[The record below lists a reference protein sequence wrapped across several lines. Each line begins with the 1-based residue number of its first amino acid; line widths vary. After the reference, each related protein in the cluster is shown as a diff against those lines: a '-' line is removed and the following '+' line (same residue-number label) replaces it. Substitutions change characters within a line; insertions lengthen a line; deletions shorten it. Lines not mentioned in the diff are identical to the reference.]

1 MRSTRLTSNHLRPSQ
16 PLRIA
21 RKQDHHI
28 VYDAMAKA
36 ARSNSPYQSR
46 LNPTPGD
53 PRVADWESTRR
64 TQAKKER
71 S

>member
-1 MRSTRLTSNHLRPSQ
+1 
-16 PLRIA
+16 
-21 RKQDHHI
+21 
-28 VYDAMAKA
+28 MAKA